1 MKGGWGRGGGG
12 KELTRG
18 LEFTQ
23 ILNKQGAGVEF
34 FQIFDKRRG
43 KTDRVEFE
51 QPS

>member
-1 MKGGWGRGGGG
+1 MGGG
-12 KELTRG
+12 G

-23 ILNKQGAGVEF
+23 ILNKRGGG
-34 FQIFDKRRG
+34 INGWRG